1 MLYDIAQVVLI
12 IVLTFCCSYSI
23 IKYNSKIR
31 SRGIKMVL
39 RSQSAIHNKTKLFS
53 PPIQK
58 PQLFSQSRK
67 HIQEHMLRIMVFDG
81 KAYWVKD
88 NIFFVAE
95 TNRGNVLHDS
105 AKQVDTSD
113 MSKADIDK
121 MMFIL
126 DKLKES
132 QQ

>member
-1 MLYDIAQVVLI
+1 MLYEITQLI
-12 IVLTFCCSYSI
+12 IIVVLTFYFSYSI
-23 IKYNSKIR
+23 IKYNAKIR

-39 RSQSAIHNKTKLFS
+39 GSQSAIHNRTKTFN
-53 PPIQK
+53 PPENKTEI
-58 PQLFSQSRK
+58 FSQSKR
-67 HIQEHMLRIMVFDG
+67 HVNQHMLRVMVIEN

-95 TNRGNVLHDS
+95 TDNGNVLHDT
-105 AKQVDTSD
+105 AKQVDTSN

-126 DKLKES
+126 DKLKEL

>member
-1 MLYDIAQVVLI
+1 MLYEIAQYI
-12 IVLTFCCSYSI
+12 IIFMLTFYFSYSI
-23 IKYNSKIR
+23 IRYNAKIR
-31 SRGIKMVL
+31 LRGIKMVL
-39 RSQSAIHNKTKLFS
+39 GSQSAIYNRTKFFNPPENKVE
-53 PPIQK
+53 I
-58 PQLFSQSRK
+58 FSQSKK
-67 HIQEHMLRIMVFDG
+67 HIDQHMLRIMVIEN

-95 TNRGNVLHDS
+95 TNSGSVIHDT
-105 AKQVDTSD
+105 AKQVDTSS